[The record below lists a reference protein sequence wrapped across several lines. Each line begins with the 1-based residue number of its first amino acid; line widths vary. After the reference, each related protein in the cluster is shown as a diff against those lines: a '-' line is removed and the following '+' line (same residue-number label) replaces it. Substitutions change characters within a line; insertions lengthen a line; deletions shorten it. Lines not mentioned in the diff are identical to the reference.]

1 MAGLCYQLDPAVL
14 LDWFALMPS
23 YPVNAGR
30 IPGNKGIWAGICA
43 EFVEFTMMFVIYF
56 VARLNHPEA
65 FKLGPTAIWTTA
77 GVVNTVLMVT
87 SSYFI
92 ACAVS
97 AMRAGNTQRSQRW
110 MIAAIIT
117 ALGYPIMKFHEIGWN
132 LSHDIYGTTGV
143 FFTVYYYTTLNH
155 LIHAC
160 WGILGM
166 FWVLARMKTN
176 AYSADQH
183 DGLVAL
189 ASYWHATDIIW
200 LIIFQL
206 FYVLA

>member
-1 MAGLCYQLDPAVL
+1 MTSSAPVL
-14 LDWFALMPS
+14 PLPPLPER
-23 YPVNAGR
+23 VGR
-30 IPGNKGIWAGICA
+30 IPGNKGIWAGICS

-65 FKLGPTAIWTTA
+65 FQQGPASIWTTA
-77 GVVNTVLMVT
+77 GVVNTVLML
-87 SSYFI
+87 SSSFFI

-97 AMRAGNTQRSQRW
+97 AMRAGNTPQSQRW
-110 MIAAIIT
+110 MVAAIIT
-117 ALGYPIMKFHEIGWN
+117 ALGYPLMKFYEIGWN
-132 LSHDIYGTTGV
+132 MSHAIYGTSGA

-166 FWVLARMKTN
+166 FWVLARMKTH
-176 AYSADQH
+176 AYSAEQH

-200 LIIFQL
+200 LVIFQL

>member
-1 MAGLCYQLDPAVL
+1 
-14 LDWFALMPS
+14 MPS

-117 ALGYPIMKFHEIGWN
+117 ALGYPAMKFHEIGWN